1 MEEKVKFDPGIGNLF
16 IDFNDY
22 INNLYSSL
30 MMLRTIHQK
39 RIKFKLNSQKIY
51 KYMENNIA
59 FYLGCLLWAYYIKEN
74 NIKSPKE
81 IEGNVFL
88 NMTDEQ
94 KEKYD
99 YLLQVNF
106 LENYFDSFER
116 DTHYYAGKKINI
128 PERWKNILK
137 IYSDF
142 LSLNNGFTDTKT
154 TENIVIPDSLKNI
167 DSNIDINSYIQKAIE
182 QKNLEILM
190 NIDNLPL

>member
-116 DTHYYAGKKINI
+116 DTLYYAGKKINI